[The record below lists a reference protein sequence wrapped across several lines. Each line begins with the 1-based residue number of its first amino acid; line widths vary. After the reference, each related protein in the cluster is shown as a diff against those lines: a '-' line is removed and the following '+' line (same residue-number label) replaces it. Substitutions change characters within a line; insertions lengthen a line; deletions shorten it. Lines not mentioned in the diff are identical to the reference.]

1 MTSKL
6 SALFYFARP
15 YHSWERGSN
24 ENLNGILRQYIP
36 KDKEFKYITGERLKE
51 ITYEI
56 NIRPRKRLGFMSPKE
71 AIAFKNM
78 KQFKK
83 YMEKFK

>member
-1 MTSKL
+1 M
-6 SALFYFARP
+6 
-15 YHSWERGSN
+15 
-24 ENLNGILRQYIP
+24 
-36 KDKEFKYITGERLKE
+36 KE